1 MRRVILVTMIVA
13 SMVALPALAR
23 PPMGPGSDSGRP
35 MSGGRGPGMGP
46 GMGYG
51 PGSPG
56 GCMMSGSPMGMGPGR
71 MLPVLLHNA
80 DLTPDQRTKVRD
92 IMRSHGATF
101 RKVFGELRTAHE
113 ALGEKMFAAGP
124 LSEADLREQLGKT
137 SELRQKL
144 TEEGA
149 KVMLEVR
156 AVLTPEQLAKMDN
169 TRKRLDE
176 LRKEM
181 AELLGEPGRPD
192 FK

>member
-1 MRRVILVTMIVA
+1 MKRAILATLVVA

-23 PPMGPGSDSGRP
+23 PPMGPGSDGGRP
-35 MSGGRGPGMGP
+35 LSGGHGPGIGP

-51 PGSPG
+51 PGGPG
-56 GCMMSGSPMGMGPGR
+56 GCMMGGSPMGMGPGR

-80 DLTPDQRTKVRD
+80 DLTPEQRSKVRD

-101 RKVFGELRTAHE
+101 RKVFGELRAAHE

-124 LSEADLREQLGKT
+124 LSEAEVREQLGKT
-137 SELRQKL
+137 SALRQKL

-156 AVLTPEQLAKMDN
+156 AVLTPEQLAKMDK
-169 TRKRLDE
+169 TRKRLEE

-181 AELLGEPGRPD
+181 AELLGDSGRPD